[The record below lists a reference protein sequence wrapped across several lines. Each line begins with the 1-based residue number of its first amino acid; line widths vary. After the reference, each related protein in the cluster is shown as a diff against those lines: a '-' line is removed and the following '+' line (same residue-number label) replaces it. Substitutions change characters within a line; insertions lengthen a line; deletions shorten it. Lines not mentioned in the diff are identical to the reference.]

1 MPPAEILEVLNLVS
15 GAQIDVLGIDSVAA
29 EPGPYTL

>member
-15 GAQIDVLGIDSVAA
+15 GAEVDVLGIDSVAT
-29 EPGPYTL
+29 EPAL